1 MKAVHFIKKIGNR
14 ITLGF
19 SNSQTMKNH
28 RLIAFRLQ
36 TSMMSMTVALQIA
49 PLARTLVTTAR
60 QVAPSFA
67 VVLKWGIGT
76 ATLMGGYDAV
86 SGASTIIT
94 SPSTARGKVG
104 ESFVYR
110 ITTAPKS
117 ASVFSAVPLANG
129 LMMGKGKFKSYIL
142 GIPTLAGTTQVKLTA
157 NEPGE
162 GTTTKTLKIIIEP
175 SGEAPSIVGSLL
187 IRTVAPGEDVQFSVT
202 ASGTKPLRYQWHHFG
217 RAIHG
222 ATGASLLLKNV
233 ETIDSGDYSVSVSN
247 DSGTDKSGI
256 AYLTVNGP
264 PAILVPPISS
274 DFQFGK
280 SASLNVQAAGL
291 APLSY
296 QWFFDGE
303 KIEGATE
310 ANLSFTVVNGSRAG
324 VYRVMV
330 SNELGTVESQDIDV
344 AIDYGIK
351 RVEEAF
357 VSMEEMWRFNQS
369 GSNLGT
375 AWRMPGFN
383 DASWKKSRALL
394 YVESSSLPATKK
406 TPLALGEIT
415 YYFRTTFDNPYDT
428 AAVALQMETII
439 DDGAVFYLN
448 GQEVHRLGMP
458 DGSVNYKTKAE
469 RTVSNAELEGPFTIF
484 SNHLKTGENVIAV
497 EVHQVSS
504 GSSDIVFG
512 LSLDAV
518 VNIPNTS
525 PMITGSPGDL
535 SLNQGGA
542 AVFQVE
548 ASGTG
553 ALRYQWR
560 LNGQIVPGA
569 TAAKL
574 PITNIQLD
582 QAGTYTV
589 TVSNAFGDATSTP
602 ANLVVNIPVTIHSL
616 SPNQTA
622 VARESVIFKVTAF
635 GTEPLNYQWQFNGTD
650 ISGANNPELEL
661 AEVQPDQAGVYTV
674 TVNNVAGTV
683 ASSPIS
689 LVVNPSTPDAPAPEI
704 SRVQL
709 VGGRLHMYF
718 ATVKGRDYRVDARA
732 SLSVGGWTAVSTMA
746 GSGSEVSFS
755 ASVGGAGRNFYRVVL
770 LE

>member
-1 MKAVHFIKKIGNR
+1 MKAVRFIQKYVNR

-19 SNSQTMKNH
+19 STSQTMKNH
-28 RLIAFRLQ
+28 RLIAFKLQ
-36 TSMMSMTVALQIA
+36 TSMMIMTVALQIA

-86 SGASTIIT
+86 SGASTKIT
-94 SPSTARGKVG
+94 SPSAATGTVG
-104 ESFVYR
+104 EPFLYR

-117 ASVFSAVPLANG
+117 AKIFTAVPLPEG
-129 LMMGKGKFKSYIL
+129 LMMGMGNFKSYVM
-142 GIPTLAGTTQVKLTA
+142 GTPTVAGTTVIKLTA
-157 NEPGE
+157 SKKKYKAI
-162 GTTTKTLKIIIEP
+162 TKNLILTI
-175 SGEAPSIVGSLL
+175 GAPPTITASPLS
-187 IRTVAPGEDVQFSVT
+187 RTVAPGASVQFKVTATGSKPLLYQWLYFGKPIPGATADSLSVPDSKTKNSGEYSVT
-202 ASGTKPLRYQWHHFG
+202 
-217 RAIHG
+217 
-222 ATGASLLLKNV
+222 
-233 ETIDSGDYSVSVSN
+233 VSN
-247 DSGTDKSGI
+247 GSGSVESKI

-280 SASLNVQAAGL
+280 SASLNVQATGF

-303 KIEGATE
+303 KIAGATE
-310 ANLSFTVVNGSRAG
+310 ANLSFDVVDGSRAG
-324 VYRVMV
+324 VYRVTV
-330 SNELGTVESQDIDV
+330 SNERGTVESQDIDV
-344 AIDYGIK
+344 TIDYGIK
-351 RVEEAF
+351 RVNEAF
-357 VSMEEMWRFNQS
+357 VSMEEIWRFNQS
-369 GSNLGT
+369 GSDLGT

-383 DASWKKSRALL
+383 DAGWKKGGGLL
-394 YVESSSLPATKK
+394 YVEGSSLPAIKK
-406 TPLALGEIT
+406 TRLAIGKRT
-415 YYFRTTFDNPYDT
+415 YYFRSTFDNPYDT

-448 GQEVHRLGMP
+448 GHEVHRLGMP
-458 DGSVNYKTKAE
+458 DGSVNYNTKAE
-469 RTVSNAELEGPFTIF
+469 RTVSNAELEGPFTIS
-484 SNHLKTGENVIAV
+484 SNHLKTGENVMTV
-497 EVHQVSS
+497 EVHQSS
-504 GSSDIVFG
+504 GSSTDIVFG

-518 VNIPNTS
+518 VSIPNTP
-525 PMITGSPGDL
+525 PMITGSPADL
-535 SLNQGGA
+535 SLNQGGTV
-542 AVFQVE
+542 VFQVE
-548 ASGTG
+548 ASGTET
-553 ALRYQWR
+553 LRYQWR
-560 LNGQIVPGA
+560 LNGQLVPGA

-574 PITNIQLD
+574 PITNVQLD
-582 QAGTYTV
+582 QSGAYTV
-589 TVSNAFGDATSTP
+589 TVSNAFGDATSAP
-602 ANLVVNIPVTIHSL
+602 ANLVVNIPVSIHSL
-616 SPNQTA
+616 PPNQTA
-622 VARESVIFKVTAF
+622 VAGESVIFKVTAS
-635 GTEPLNYQWQFNGTD
+635 GTEPLSYQWQFNGTD

-674 TVNNVAGTV
+674 TVNNEAGTV

-732 SLSVGGWTAVSTMA
+732 SLSGGGWTAVSTMA
-746 GSGSEVSFS
+746 GSGGEVSFS
-755 ASVGGAGRNFYRVVL
+755 ASVAGDGRNFYRVVL